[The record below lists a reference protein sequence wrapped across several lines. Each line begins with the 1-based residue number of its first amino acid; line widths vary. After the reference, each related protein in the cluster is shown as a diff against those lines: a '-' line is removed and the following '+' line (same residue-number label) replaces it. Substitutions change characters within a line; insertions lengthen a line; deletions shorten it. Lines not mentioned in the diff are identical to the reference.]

1 MRPVRPAED
10 KVNTFSMF
18 CEFFNVETMQ
28 PAQEGRYVLWVSR
41 ERDGRVVQQFHV
53 TGFWDGKSWK
63 DDCGCEW
70 VMALLADVPVADVT
84 MKQHRWYARDVAKVM
99 IMRQKMEAA
108 RDYR

>member
-28 PAQEGRYVLWVSR
+28 PAQEGRYVLWISR
-41 ERDGRVVQQFHV
+41 ERDGRVVHQFHV

-70 VMALLADVPVADVT
+70 EFDTT
-84 MKQHRWYARDVAKVM
+84 MEQIWWSPQLRDTKAEEE
-99 IMRQKMEAA
+99 EANDECEGIG
-108 RDYR
+108 R

>member
-28 PAQEGRYVLWVSR
+28 PAQEGRYVLWISR

-70 VMALLADVPVADVT
+70 GFDPSMEQIWWSPQLRDTKEEAEEADDE
-84 MKQHRWYARDVAKVM
+84 REGIR
-99 IMRQKMEAA
+99 R
-108 RDYR
+108 